1 MNSPVK
7 NLNNLRKR
15 KIPNTGRYKT
25 SLTKVKK
32 PIISASKNEYSDSS
46 TKFEQALINLKEGL
60 EQLSNEFP
68 LEETSNNYNYSYKNV
83 PLKRI
88 SYSAPKNR
96 SEKNTYLRNT
106 FNIIPNKKNSI
117 PKNINSKKYININN
131 SYLNSKDNFSMINH
145 PQRKLV
151 GRYSNYFYNDRSNYK
166 ADYTSDV
173 INLNNNYF
181 YNSDISK
188 NNEIALIIKIL
199 KKQNKQYK
207 IKNSEMRNKINDLL
221 NNLSMERMSNQRLN
235 NEKKKL
241 LMKITSLENELEIKN
256 SMKLNEIELKNSE
269 IEKLKDEIMNLKILL
284 DKKEKQIIN
293 LENNYNNLN
302 NNNLNNYKY
311 SNNNGYDNS
320 NQFLKNI
327 PKSDIHLLDDNF
339 DELNNNMINNNPY
352 INNSNIDAN
361 SNLNNNYLNQI
372 NELKN
377 QLKEYEK
384 LKNNFIEMKNQKN
397 SYEMKQ
403 LEYQNNIDILSQQLN
418 LLKED
423 NNNLKITNHNQNK
436 RIISD
441 KNTIKKFLDENNNL
455 KNKIK
460 NIEEQIKKNNAI
472 NKMNNPKNNINE
484 NNNINEQEINY
495 LKSDL
500 EEKII
505 EINEL
510 NEKIKNLMNQL
521 NISKNGSTDLEKNN
535 QKLKEEIEQLNVKIS
550 SLENENLNNQQQIFE
565 LSNLNNKLQIRV
577 NSVHSGNFKLNTFGR
592 KDNSQDLEQQLQL
605 LQQKNEELQEQIM
618 YLNKDNNNNINI
630 AKLIEEKQ
638 NLSKENLD
646 LKNELLILKN
656 QINENENENDN
667 SYNINDNNINLNN
680 LNNINN
686 NNGLETNKIED
697 MEKLLEEMKKKN
709 ELNLDLLEKKEAE
722 NQNLISKLKS
732 KENEMSEIQ
741 KQYSNS
747 NTINDYKKIS
757 SSNILNI
764 AELTEEIEELKKV
777 ILEKNKQLEQLEDE
791 INNIKKINNK
801 LLQENNELKK
811 QSNKN
816 EEDNAKDEELYIQ
829 IENLKE
835 ELKDKEMQIENLIK
849 ENNNLKNNK
858 KKDTQLIDSNDD
870 EKEINNNKDENILLG
885 RPSLINDKLSDAEK
899 VKIFIKQLKELK
911 LVNESDM
918 IQIRTLKA
926 DIKELKEKV
935 KKMETFSGQLKNFN
949 EFVALLNRALM
960 DYTPKKK
967 EQREAFNK
975 LVDVIN
981 NHHI

>member
-15 KIPNTGRYKT
+15 KIANTGRYKT

-311 SNNNGYDNS
+311 SNNNGYDSS

-484 NNNINEQEINY
+484 NNNINEQDINY

-500 EEKII
+500 EEKNI

-605 LQQKNEELQEQIM
+605 LQQKNEELQEQTM

-747 NTINDYKKIS
+747 NALNEYKKNNS
-757 SSNILNI
+757 SDILNI
-764 AELTEEIEELKKV
+764 AELNEEIEELKKV